1 MTSHTWATQE
11 PGKPDALSPFMFA
24 TTPDGLGLV
33 IYVTAD
39 GYYGIRLTSETVV
52 HEWHWTQVTITR
64 N

>member
-1 MTSHTWATQE
+1 
-11 PGKPDALSPFMFA
+11 MFA